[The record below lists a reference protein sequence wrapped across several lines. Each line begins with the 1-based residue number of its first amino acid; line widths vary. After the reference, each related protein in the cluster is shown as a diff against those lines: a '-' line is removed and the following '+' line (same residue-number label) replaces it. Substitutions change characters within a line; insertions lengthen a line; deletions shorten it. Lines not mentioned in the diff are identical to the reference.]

1 MKINHLYIAF
11 LSAIALVGCSGGSV
25 SATSD
30 QAQSS
35 STDHSTIVG
44 KIKDIF
50 KSETNSFVVEMPA
63 SAIIVEGVKEW
74 LTDHNADIGMSID
87 ITDNSCLNANE
98 INTLLGYEHQKQTLT
113 YVIKSQ
119 EKQFPEQAKQ
129 LLALDER
136 DICSRI
142 FIRDSVKS
150 LGGWDR
156 SIKDAHYS
164 RAIFINAYV
173 ANGLA
178 TQVIT
183 RVGSKV
189 WKSDAEAKAKINE
202 QLSEIVKTDMYY
214 QLVADAYS
222 IAEKNMVTK
231 DATGKH
237 PASVHFTL
245 ADYDVAVSGTGTTI
259 LKNGAEWYGN
269 GFISGKNYT
278 ISMQSVEGSR
288 MEKRKTIAEAETTTT
303 ETKNADSVGVA
314 N

>member
-1 MKINHLYIAF
+1 M
-11 LSAIALVGCSGGSV
+11 
-25 SATSD
+25 
-30 QAQSS
+30 
-35 STDHSTIVG
+35 
-44 KIKDIF
+44 
-50 KSETNSFVVEMPA
+50 
-63 SAIIVEGVKEW
+63 
-74 LTDHNADIGMSID
+74 
-87 ITDNSCLNANE
+87 
-98 INTLLGYEHQKQTLT
+98 
-113 YVIKSQ
+113 
-119 EKQFPEQAKQ
+119 
-129 LLALDER
+129 
-136 DICSRI
+136 
-142 FIRDSVKS
+142 
-150 LGGWDR
+150 
-156 SIKDAHYS
+156 
-164 RAIFINAYV
+164 
-173 ANGLA
+173 
-178 TQVIT
+178 IT

-269 GFISGKNYT
+269 GFISGKKYT
-278 ISMQSVEGSR
+278 VSMQSVEGSR